1 MRFLPAADTIKVK
14 NSKKRKENVML
25 NPVHKRAGQITGQ
38 RPQIEAQGKFVG
50 RDGRAVS
57 IHVATPDD
65 KEKLRRM
72 FSRLSSKSIYR
83 RFHHPYQRVPE
94 QMLNLLLNVSSRQGI
109 PRGSHKR
116 GDRRPRYVRETR
128 G

>member
-38 RPQIEAQGKFVG
+38 RPQIEAQGKFVR

-57 IHVATPDD
+57 IRVATPGA
-65 KEKLRRM
+65 KEKLRTM
-72 FSRLSSKSIYR
+72 SIHLSSESIYR
-83 RFHHPYQRVPE
+83 RFHLVYQHVPKK
-94 QMLNLLLNVSSRQGI
+94 MLN
-109 PRGSHKR
+109 RGKN
-116 GDRRPRYVRETR
+116 
-128 G
+128 